1 MTYQSVEEV
10 AHKIRIINRELKWLK
25 DSFKPTDKNPC
36 GGWGTVED
44 RMRNLRHDR
53 RVLQDLKKRIKEEW
67 ERDRAERLALR
78 QIFKKYNNDIYP
90 SDIGQDWSWRR
101 EGGII
106 VCIIEGKVFMEVV
119 QYPQNKS

>member
-25 DSFKPTDKNPC
+25 ESFKPTDKNLC
-36 GGWGTVED
+36 GRWGTVED

-90 SDIGQDWSWRR
+90 SDIGQDTALSFKNRWILQS
-101 EGGII
+101 
-106 VCIIEGKVFMEVV
+106 
-119 QYPQNKS
+119 P